1 MFLDSQHK
9 MCFIHIPRTGGSWL
23 GYKMMDYCN
32 GYKGVGNEI
41 YAKDGTKIAV
51 GRHTVLQ
58 KIYSFQHQLADDI
71 DTYYKFTVVRHP
83 YTRFVSAFDY
93 FSNITDTADRNN
105 IKTMEDMMSWIED
118 GANKQHIIPQSHWHD
133 ERFDNVYKFEDIEQL
148 NLKYWIP
155 KWTNKD
161 EAFVRHKRRGI
172 QKSTHQ
178 FITNQKLKDRIFNF
192 YKKDFYLFEYLR

>member
-1 MFLDSQHK
+1 
-9 MCFIHIPRTGGSWL
+9 
-23 GYKMMDYCN
+23 MM
-32 GYKGVGNEI
+32 
-41 YAKDGTKIAV
+41 T
-51 GRHTVLQ
+51 
-58 KIYSFQHQLADDI
+58 
-71 DTYYKFTVVRHP
+71 
-83 YTRFVSAFDY
+83 
-93 FSNITDTADRNN
+93 
-105 IKTMEDMMSWIED
+105 WIED
-118 GANKQHIIPQSHWHD
+118 GANKQHIIPQSHWYD

-172 QKSTHQ
+172 QKSTHK